1 MMQTTNVTQS
11 ISYLLIGSGRI
22 AAHISAYFQLLNI
35 NFQSWDRAQDPH
47 ALARKVS
54 GASHILLALKDEA
67 ILPFYRQHLEGH
79 DATVVHF
86 SGALHYEGL
95 IAAHPLMTFSSDL
108 YTQEFYEKIHFAVTG
123 ANSLAEALPGLPNS
137 FTLLS
142 AEQKPLYHA
151 LCVMGG
157 NFVNLLT
164 QKMLAG
170 FSEMNIPAEAAR
182 PYIDKTIENVFANGS
197 KALTGPLVR
206 KDVATIE
213 ANLKALQN
221 DNFKPIYEAFL
232 KTYWPDY
239 QPYIGKA
246 DVQTD
251 DEAGMQTSPR
261 K

>member
-11 ISYLLIGSGRI
+11 ISYLLIGSGRV
-22 AAHISAYFQLLNI
+22 AAHLSHYFQLLNI
-35 NFQSWDRAQDPH
+35 SRNFNFQSWDRAQDPH

-54 GASHILLALKDEA
+54 GATHVLLAIKDEA
-67 ILPFYRQHLEGH
+67 ILPFYRQHLEGQ
-79 DATVVHF
+79 DVTVVHF
-86 SGALHYEGL
+86 SGAHHYEGL

-137 FTLLS
+137 FTLIS
-142 AEQKPLYHA
+142 AEQKPMYHA

-164 QKMLAG
+164 QKMLTG
-170 FSEMNIPAEAAR
+170 FAEMNIPAEAAR
-182 PYIDKTIENVFANGS
+182 PYVEKTIENVFAHGS

-206 KDVATIE
+206 KDAATIE
-213 ANLKALQN
+213 ANLKALQD

-232 KTYWPDY
+232 KTYWVDY
-239 QPYIGKA
+239 NAPAGKPLGPKK
-246 DVQTD
+246 
-251 DEAGMQTSPR
+251 ERLP
-261 K
+261 